1 MSITLDDSKGSHT
14 YGYVSKVVPQANHP
28 YNIGGSYTGDISIDG
43 SLIAKGWEDAID
55 VEFKFETDEDN
66 SNDEDEDEDISGVP
80 EVGSIWNDC
89 IVAASNK
96 SSDGSGTD
104 LLLMS
109 LEEWESQIAT
119 ARSVPEGY
127 SVHNIKNWR
136 FPTEQEAKA
145 IRDRFNGDRLIDLNE
160 KIEARNQEELE
171 ITHDSDTRYLCDKEG
186 VFYSFQFI
194 GAKRVTKAGKDKFY
208 LIRVVTTHHFSK

>member
-1 MSITLDDSKGSHT
+1 MS
-14 YGYVSKVVPQANHP
+14 
-28 YNIGGSYTGDISIDG
+28 
-43 SLIAKGWEDAID
+43 SLNLKRMKTAPMMKMWI
-55 VEFKFETDEDN
+55 
-66 SNDEDEDEDISGVP
+66 EDISGVP

-136 FPTEQEAKA
+136 F
-145 IRDRFNGDRLIDLNE
+145 L
-160 KIEARNQEELE
+160 RNRKPKQLE
-171 ITHDSDTRYLCDKEG
+171 TGLM
-186 VFYSFQFI
+186 
-194 GAKRVTKAGKDKFY
+194 VTD
-208 LIRVVTTHHFSK
+208 